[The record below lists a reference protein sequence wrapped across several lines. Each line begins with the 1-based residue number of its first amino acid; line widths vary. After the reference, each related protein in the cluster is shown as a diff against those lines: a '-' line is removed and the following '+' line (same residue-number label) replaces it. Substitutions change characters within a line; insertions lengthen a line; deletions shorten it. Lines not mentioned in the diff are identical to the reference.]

1 MILLLI
7 AAIGRLGI
15 AALGASVI
23 AAVMMF
29 TDIGIIEALTKF
41 CIGFVLAGVLTMVL
55 IAGS

>member
-7 AAIGRLGI
+7 GAIGRLGI

-23 AAVMMF
+23 AAVVLT
-29 TDIGIIEALTKF
+29 TDISLLEACVKFTVGFIIGGA
-41 CIGFVLAGVLTMVL
+41 LTMVL

>member
-7 AAIGRLGI
+7 GAIGRLGI

-23 AAVMMF
+23 AAVVLT
-29 TDIGIIEALTKF
+29 TDISLLEACVKFTVGFII
-41 CIGFVLAGVLTMVL
+41 GGVLTMVL